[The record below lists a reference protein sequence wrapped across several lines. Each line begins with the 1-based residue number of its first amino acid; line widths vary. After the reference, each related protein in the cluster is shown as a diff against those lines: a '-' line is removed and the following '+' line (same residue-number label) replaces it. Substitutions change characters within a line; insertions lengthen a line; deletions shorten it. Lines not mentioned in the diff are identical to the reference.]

1 MGDEYKIV
9 PTDKTWLSIQTEDAL
24 PIETISEQLLVLQT
38 AFPTIVR
45 NYDEYEVQ
53 ALQQLWYDIFKN
65 VPEQL
70 MREAIKRFIINDRKG
85 FFPSPGQI
93 VGEIEQIV
101 AEQKEA
107 ELMKR
112 LLEHQEAMLEY
123 DRLVEKGEN
132 CSNCEFCRRET
143 EYGSEKMFCKNAQSI
158 NYEGTRKVGVSK
170 SLRCEF
176 FNWAK
181 AAIEEGEQT

>member
-1 MGDEYKIV
+1 MGEDFKIV
-9 PTDKTWLSIQTEDAL
+9 PKDKTWLSIQTDNAL
-24 PIETISEQLLVLQT
+24 PLESINSQLLILQT
-38 AFPTIVR
+38 AFPTVVR

-93 VGEIEQIV
+93 VGYIEQIV

-107 ELMKR
+107 EMLR
-112 LLEHQEAMLEY
+112 GILEY
-123 DRLVEKGEN
+123 
-132 CSNCEFCRRET
+132 
-143 EYGSEKMFCKNAQSI
+143 EY
-158 NYEGTRKVGVSK
+158 
-170 SLRCEF
+170 
-176 FNWAK
+176 
-181 AAIEEGEQT
+181 EEASRHD

>member
-1 MGDEYKIV
+1 MGEDYKIV
-9 PTDKTWLSIQTEDAL
+9 PTDKTWLSIQTENAL
-24 PIETISEQLLVLQT
+24 PLEIINSQLLVLQT
-38 AFPTIVR
+38 AFPTVVR

-93 VGEIEQIV
+93 VGYIEQIV

-107 ELMKR
+107 EMLR
-112 LLEHQEAMLEY
+112 GILEY
-123 DRLVEKGEN
+123 
-132 CSNCEFCRRET
+132 
-143 EYGSEKMFCKNAQSI
+143 EY
-158 NYEGTRKVGVSK
+158 
-170 SLRCEF
+170 
-176 FNWAK
+176 
-181 AAIEEGEQT
+181 EEASRHD

>member
-1 MGDEYKIV
+1 MEAVEMGEDFKIV
-9 PTDKTWLSIQTEDAL
+9 PKDKTWLSIQTENAL
-24 PIETISEQLLVLQT
+24 PLESINSQLLILQT
-38 AFPTIVR
+38 AFPTVVR

-93 VGEIEQIV
+93 VGYIEQIV

-107 ELMKR
+107 EMLR
-112 LLEHQEAMLEY
+112 GILEY
-123 DRLVEKGEN
+123 
-132 CSNCEFCRRET
+132 
-143 EYGSEKMFCKNAQSI
+143 EY
-158 NYEGTRKVGVSK
+158 
-170 SLRCEF
+170 
-176 FNWAK
+176 
-181 AAIEEGEQT
+181 EEASRHD

>member
-1 MGDEYKIV
+1 MGEDYKIV
-9 PTDKTWLSIQTEDAL
+9 PTDKTWLSIQTENAL
-24 PIETISEQLLVLQT
+24 PLESINSQLLVLQT
-38 AFPTIVR
+38 AFPTVVR

-93 VGEIEQIV
+93 VGYIEQIV

-107 ELMKR
+107 EMIR
-112 LLEHQEAMLEY
+112 SMHECQEAVREY
-123 DRLVEKGEN
+123 DRLVKKGEN
-132 CSNCEFCRRET
+132 CANCMFCRRKT
-143 EYGSEKMFCKNAQSI
+143 EFGSEKMFCKNAESI
-158 NYEGTRKVGVSK
+158 NYEGTRKAGVSK
-170 SLRCEF
+170 ELRCEF
-176 FNWAK
+176 FNLAK
-181 AAIEEGEQT
+181 EENRRD

>member
-1 MGDEYKIV
+1 MGEDYKIV
-9 PTDKTWLSIQTEDAL
+9 PTDKTWLSIQTENAL
-24 PIETISEQLLVLQT
+24 PLESINSQLLVLQT
-38 AFPTIVR
+38 AFPTVVR

-93 VGEIEQIV
+93 VGYIKQIV

-107 ELMKR
+107 EMLRDILK
-112 LLEHQEAMLEY
+112 LQEATAEY
-123 DRLVEKGEN
+123 NRLVKKGEN
-132 CSNCEFCRRET
+132 CANCIYCRREM
-143 EYGSEKMFCKNAQSI
+143 EHSSEKMVCKNAESI
-158 NYEGTRKVGVSK
+158 NYEGTRKTGVSK
-170 SLRCEF
+170 ELRCEF
-176 FNWAK
+176 FSQAK
-181 AAIEEGEQT
+181 EENRRD

>member
-1 MGDEYKIV
+1 MGEDYKIV
-9 PTDKTWLSIQTEDAL
+9 PTDKTWLSIQTENAL
-24 PIETISEQLLVLQT
+24 PLESINSQLLVLQT
-38 AFPTIVR
+38 AFPTVVR

-93 VGEIEQIV
+93 VGYIEQIV

-107 ELMKR
+107 EMLR
-112 LLEHQEAMLEY
+112 GILEY
-123 DRLVEKGEN
+123 EYEEA
-132 CSNCEFCRRET
+132 SRRD
-143 EYGSEKMFCKNAQSI
+143 
-158 NYEGTRKVGVSK
+158 
-170 SLRCEF
+170 
-176 FNWAK
+176 
-181 AAIEEGEQT
+181 

>member
-1 MGDEYKIV
+1 MGEDYKIV
-9 PTDKTWLSIQTEDAL
+9 PTDKTWLSIQTENAL
-24 PIETISEQLLVLQT
+24 PLESINSQLLVLQT
-38 AFPTIVR
+38 AFPTVVR

-93 VGEIEQIV
+93 VGYIEQIV

-107 ELMKR
+107 EMLR
-112 LLEHQEAMLEY
+112 GILEY
-123 DRLVEKGEN
+123 
-132 CSNCEFCRRET
+132 
-143 EYGSEKMFCKNAQSI
+143 EY
-158 NYEGTRKVGVSK
+158 
-170 SLRCEF
+170 
-176 FNWAK
+176 
-181 AAIEEGEQT
+181 EEASRHD

>member
-1 MGDEYKIV
+1 MGEDFKIV
-9 PTDKTWLSIQTEDAL
+9 PKDKTWLSIQTENAL
-24 PIETISEQLLVLQT
+24 PLESINSQLLILQT
-38 AFPTIVR
+38 AFPTVVR

-93 VGEIEQIV
+93 VGYIEQIV

-107 ELMKR
+107 EMLR
-112 LLEHQEAMLEY
+112 GILEY
-123 DRLVEKGEN
+123 
-132 CSNCEFCRRET
+132 
-143 EYGSEKMFCKNAQSI
+143 EY
-158 NYEGTRKVGVSK
+158 
-170 SLRCEF
+170 
-176 FNWAK
+176 
-181 AAIEEGEQT
+181 EEASRHD

>member
-1 MGDEYKIV
+1 MGEDFKIV
-9 PTDKTWLSIQTEDAL
+9 PKDKTWLSIQTENAL
-24 PIETISEQLLVLQT
+24 PLESINSQLLVLQT
-38 AFPTIVR
+38 AFPTVVR

-93 VGEIEQIV
+93 VGYIEQIV

-107 ELMKR
+107 EMLR
-112 LLEHQEAMLEY
+112 GILEY
-123 DRLVEKGEN
+123 
-132 CSNCEFCRRET
+132 
-143 EYGSEKMFCKNAQSI
+143 EY
-158 NYEGTRKVGVSK
+158 
-170 SLRCEF
+170 
-176 FNWAK
+176 
-181 AAIEEGEQT
+181 EEASRHD

>member
-1 MGDEYKIV
+1 MGEDFKIV
-9 PTDKTWLSIQTEDAL
+9 PKGKTWLSIQTENAL
-24 PIETISEQLLVLQT
+24 PLESINSQLLILQT
-38 AFPTIVR
+38 AFPTVVR

-93 VGEIEQIV
+93 VGYIEQIV

-107 ELMKR
+107 EMLR
-112 LLEHQEAMLEY
+112 GILEY
-123 DRLVEKGEN
+123 
-132 CSNCEFCRRET
+132 
-143 EYGSEKMFCKNAQSI
+143 EY
-158 NYEGTRKVGVSK
+158 
-170 SLRCEF
+170 
-176 FNWAK
+176 
-181 AAIEEGEQT
+181 EEASRHD

>member
-53 ALQQLWYDIFKN
+53 ALQQLWYDIFKH

-93 VGEIEQIV
+93 VGYIEQIV

-107 ELMKR
+107 ELMKCI
-112 LLEHQEAMLEY
+112 LERQEAIWEY

-132 CSNCEFCRRET
+132 CTNCEFCRRET
-143 EYGSEKMFCKNAQSI
+143 ECGREYMFCTNAESI
-158 NYEGTRKVGVSK
+158 NYEGARKSGVSK

-176 FNWAK
+176 FNQAK

>member
-1 MGDEYKIV
+1 MGEDFKIV
-9 PTDKTWLSIQTEDAL
+9 PKDKTWLSIQTENAL
-24 PIETISEQLLVLQT
+24 PLESINSQLLILQT
-38 AFPTIVR
+38 AFPTVVR

-93 VGEIEQIV
+93 VGYIEQIV

-107 ELMKR
+107 EMLR
-112 LLEHQEAMLEY
+112 GILEY
-123 DRLVEKGEN
+123 
-132 CSNCEFCRRET
+132 
-143 EYGSEKMFCKNAQSI
+143 EY
-158 NYEGTRKVGVSK
+158 
-170 SLRCEF
+170 
-176 FNWAK
+176 
-181 AAIEEGEQT
+181 EEASRYD